1 MTVQQCR
8 VDGVMSVC
16 TGFFYTEIWVIVLA
30 DSWRS
35 CELCPFSRAFNCAAF
50 GKTIM
55 HCLFCITR
63 SLCTVWF
70 VLQDHYALFGLYDKI
85 VMHHYVYITRSLCCV
100 RFVLQDHYAL
110 LDMFD
115 KIIMLC

>member
-1 MTVQQCR
+1 MSYAPFPELLTVLR
-8 VDGVMSVC
+8 
-16 TGFFYTEIWVIVLA
+16 LA
-30 DSWRS
+30 R
-35 CELCPFSRAFNCAAF
+35 P
-50 GKTIM
+50 
-55 HCLFCITR
+55 
-63 SLCTVWF
+63 LCTVCF

-110 LDMFD
+110 LLLDMFD